1 MPPKKSGKTPAKKP
15 ETPENSSDDEDWEP
29 SDKNNIIVI
38 LSSGPP
44 PKPPMPPKAPKKRKS
59 SGDPPDEDDQP
70 GSSSPGIDL
79 SEQGPVKG
87 FRDLMRIAQYVKDN
101 APRPRGRKPKKPKKV
116 TGILRLDRILPHL
129 QDLDKLVGL
138 EDLKDQIAMQIVFFL
153 QDLNSGEEMMHTAIM
168 GPPGMCKTTVSE
180 IIAKIYAELGFLSE
194 GHVVTASRADLIG
207 QYLGETAI
215 KTRQVLEAAEGG
227 VLLLDEAYQLGDP
240 QGRDSFASE
249 CINAINQHLSENT
262 EDFMCIV
269 AGYKDKMYK
278 NFFSMNPGLD
288 RRFSWKFTLKP
299 YTTQN
304 LVDIFKYQVEKRKWT
319 YDETVNINRYIDDNK
334 DFFKNNGGDTQVFF
348 DKCKM
353 CHAQRIFTLK
363 DYTRKHLTETDIK
376 EGFKA
381 FKLLKTM
388 GEDDGAEARK
398 EIWSRM
404 YA

>member
-1 MPPKKSGKTPAKKP
+1 MPPKRKGKTPTKKP
-15 ETPENSSDDEDWEP
+15 NPPPESDSESDNSDDEL
-29 SDKNNIIVI
+29 SDKKIVI
-38 LSSGPP
+38 ILNAGP
-44 PKPPMPPKAPKKRKS
+44 PPMPPKAPARKRKS
-59 SGDPPDEDDQP
+59 SGDPPDEDDP
-70 GSSSPGIDL
+70 PDTSVPTIDL

-101 APRPRGRKPKKPKKV
+101 APPPKRGRKPKKPRKV
-116 TGILRLDRILPHL
+116 SGILRLDRILPHL

-180 IIAKIYAELGFLSE
+180 IIAKIYAELGFLSR

-215 KTRQVLEAAEGG
+215 KTRDVLDRAEGG

-249 CINAINQHLSENT
+249 CVNAINQHLSENT
-262 EDFMCIV
+262 DDFMCIV

-299 YTTQN
+299 YTSQN
-304 LVDIFKYQVEKRKWT
+304 LVDIFRYQLEKRKWT
-319 YDETVNINRYIDDNK
+319 YDETVDIKKYINDNK
-334 DFFKNNGGDTQVFF
+334 DFFKHNGGDTQVFF

-363 DYTRKHLTETDIK
+363 EYTKKHLTADDIQ

-381 FKLLKTM
+381 FKLLKSM
-388 GEDDGAEARK
+388 GDDDSAQK